1 MPEGAMTLPRGWELI
16 IILIIIVLIFGP
28 GRLSKIAGEIG
39 QGIKEF
45 RAGIQDGESEDEP
58 SAEEDTS
65 DGD

>member
-1 MPEGAMTLPRGWELI
+1 MTLPRGWELI

-45 RAGIQDGESEDEP
+45 RSGIQDGESEDEP
-58 SAEEDTS
+58 SDEEDTA
-65 DGD
+65 DEA

>member
-1 MPEGAMTLPRGWELI
+1 MTLPRGWELI

-45 RAGIQDGESEDEP
+45 RTSMQDGTKEDEP
-58 SAEEDTS
+58 SKEEDTS
-65 DGD
+65 VEE

>member
-1 MPEGAMTLPRGWELI
+1 MTLPRGWELI
-16 IILIIIVLIFGP
+16 VILIIIVLIFGP

-45 RAGIQDGESEDEP
+45 RTGMQDGESEDEP
-58 SAEEDTS
+58 SEEEQPE

>member
-1 MPEGAMTLPRGWELI
+1 MTLPRGWELI
-16 IILIIIVLIFGP
+16 VILIIIVLIFGP

-45 RAGIQDGESEDEP
+45 RTGMQNGESEDEP
-58 SAEEDTS
+58 SEEKEEEPE

>member
-1 MPEGAMTLPRGWELI
+1 MTLPRGWELI

-45 RAGIQDGESEDEP
+45 RTGIQDDESEDGP
-58 SAEEDTS
+58 SDEEETADEA
-65 DGD
+65 

>member
-1 MPEGAMTLPRGWELI
+1 MTLPRGWELI

-28 GRLSKIAGEIG
+28 GRLSKIAREIG

-45 RAGIQDGESEDEP
+45 RTGMQDGESEDEP
-58 SAEEDTS
+58 SEKEEPE

>member
-1 MPEGAMTLPRGWELI
+1 MTLPRGWELI

-45 RAGIQDGESEDEP
+45 RSSLQDGESEDEP
-58 SAEEDTS
+58 TEEEEAPKED
-65 DGD
+65 

>member
-1 MPEGAMTLPRGWELI
+1 MTLPRGWELI
-16 IILIIIVLIFGP
+16 VILIIIVLIFGP

-45 RAGIQDGESEDEP
+45 RTGMQDGESEDEP
-58 SAEEDTS
+58 SEEKEEEPE

>member
-1 MPEGAMTLPRGWELI
+1 MTLPRGWELI

-45 RAGIQDGESEDEP
+45 RTGIQDDENEDKP
-58 SAEEDTS
+58 SEEDDTA
-65 DGD
+65 DGA

>member
-1 MPEGAMTLPRGWELI
+1 MTLPRGWELI
-16 IILIIIVLIFGP
+16 VILIIIVLIFGP

-45 RAGIQDGESEDEP
+45 RTGMQDGESEDEP
-58 SAEEDTS
+58 SEEKEEPE

>member
-1 MPEGAMTLPRGWELI
+1 MTFPRGGELI

-28 GRLSKIAGEIG
+28 GRLSKIAREIG

-45 RAGIQDGESEDEP
+45 RTGMQDGESEDEP
-58 SAEEDTS
+58 SEEEQPE